1 MRKYYF
7 NTITKFSLILLT
19 ITVLSSCVKD
29 ITQEE
34 LTLILPTN
42 GQTYTTNQ
50 VHFKWKEVE
59 NAKGYRIEIVKPSFE
74 SIQEFVLDSVVEGT
88 QFYQVLSPGQYEFQI
103 RAENSAY
110 ETAYVG
116 PYSITLD
123 SVSDLSSQL
132 IGLLSPVDNYATNLL
147 SMNCSWGE
155 HFAADYYQFQLRSGL
170 DFSGSVT
177 IPHNKSDIY
186 STNYEIPSGVLNEG
200 EYSWGVMA
208 HNQNSFSEYSSH
220 SFIVDMTLPND
231 AELIVPLADANE
243 GSSTVVFKWDSGID
257 PGTVHTG
264 IGATIQISTDA
275 SFSSPLFHTEGG
287 VESDSLEYT
296 FDVGGDYWWRV
307 LLVDEAGNQSE
318 YYLEERKVTVP

>member
-1 MRKYYF
+1 MQKYYF
-7 NTITKFSLILLT
+7 NTITKFSLILLS

-88 QFYQVLSPGQYEFQI
+88 QFYQILSPGQYEFQI

-123 SVSDLSSQL
+123 SVSDLSTQQV
-132 IGLLSPVDNYATNLL
+132 GLLSPVDNYATNEL
-147 SMNCSWGE
+147 SLDCEWDV
-155 HFAADYYQFQLRSGL
+155 HYAADYYQFQLRSGL
-170 DFSGSVT
+170 DFSGSVSV
-177 IPHNKSDIY
+177 PHNQSEIY
-186 STNYEIPSGVLNEG
+186 STSYSIPSGILNEG
-200 EYSWGVMA
+200 EYSWGVRA
-208 HNQNSFSEYSSH
+208 HNQNSFSDYSAH
-220 SFIVDMTLPND
+220 SFIVDMTAPND
-231 AELIVPLADANE
+231 VDLIEPIDNATTP
-243 GSSTVVFKWDSGID
+243 GQTFTFKWDSGID
-257 PGTVHTG
+257 PGQVNSNLFSK
-264 IGATIQISTDA
+264 IEIYTDENLN
-275 SFSSPLFHTEGG
+275 SLYHE
-287 VESDSLEYT
+287 ESNIYGDSLEIT
-296 FDVGGDYWWRV
+296 ISAGGDYWWQV
-307 LLVDEAGNQSE
+307 YQLDEAGNQSQN
-318 YYLEERKVTVP
+318 YSTVFKVTVP